1 MNEIIRHFTD
11 PIRYLF
17 QLIKNKKYRK
27 YNYLILKYGNK
38 NRYKEENIR
47 VSKNESFIVP
57 DVASFLSTY
66 KELFLDGIYEYTV
79 TEDQRP
85 NVILD
90 FGANIGMSLYF
101 FAENY
106 PSARIEGYEADP
118 NIYRYLKQ
126 NVENNIKSSSVK
138 IYNKAVW
145 DENTVL
151 EFYSEGADGGRIK
164 GENNSKGIL
173 VEAINVVDILEQHE
187 IIDFLKI
194 DIEGAERKIIP
205 AMKNQLGKV
214 QRIFIEYH
222 SEKNQPQCLSEIISI
237 LTEVGFR
244 VYIQQEFVSEQ
255 PLRYI
260 SDNNGFDLQ
269 LEIFG
274 IRE

>member
-11 PIRYLF
+11 PIRYLL

-66 KELFLDGIYEYTV
+66 KALFLDGIYEYTV

-90 FGANIGMSLYF
+90 FGANIGVSLYF
-101 FAENY
+101 FAKNY

-126 NVENNIKSSSVK
+126 NVENNIKSSFVK
-138 IYNKAVW
+138 GLSFFTCQLYDQKY
-145 DENTVL
+145 
-151 EFYSEGADGGRIK
+151 FY
-164 GENNSKGIL
+164 
-173 VEAINVVDILEQHE
+173 
-187 IIDFLKI
+187 
-194 DIEGAERKIIP
+194 
-205 AMKNQLGKV
+205 QLL
-214 QRIFIEYH
+214 I
-222 SEKNQPQCLSEIISI
+222 
-237 LTEVGFR
+237 
-244 VYIQQEFVSEQ
+244 
-255 PLRYI
+255 
-260 SDNNGFDLQ
+260 
-269 LEIFG
+269 
-274 IRE
+274 